1 MSELNKQM
9 QSLGKIVKAYHRYSV
24 HADDKWKKLDFPCVK
39 KSLKRVEELTNVRAI
54 KSLLN
59 PVDLERLRDKVQK
72 IYTGRLK
79 EELTRRECRNL
90 PFILLSEKNSLS
102 LTKFIMRKID
112 LEKTLTFRSVLF
124 SYFNKFKTNDSK
136 IEFLQSELQSW
147 ISIDSQALKRNVF
160 LKRSP
165 FLLANNG
172 TKELGNLFI
181 KYGVVQALQQ
191 IDFPSNLFAS
201 QFVKMAVQEAF
212 RLEAS
217 METKLERFV
226 EVVKNP
232 LYKGQTPYI
241 IGPLIIGAAK
251 AGDASIIAKLMDLIF
266 KVMGDPRNNASWI
279 HVEDEAIKIY
289 YKWMVK
295 NDFAVFFALIERTAS
310 VTADGERMWRE
321 RKAFWNAYLNEISMS
336 RIVLGSDAR
345 QMAQNLQKKL
355 TNYDILKGK
364 SADSCLLV
372 FQMRGYTFIESSHNG
387 SLRIY
392 PKEKEPIDFFFAGH
406 KIIRY
411 SDITQLRTMEQFVHR
426 NMWQFKVH
434 DWIVKNCGIWRDA
447 KQMGVQW

>member
-1 MSELNKQM
+1 MSKLNEQM
-9 QSLGKIVKAYHRYSV
+9 QSLGRILKSYPRFSM
-24 HADDKWKKLDFPCVK
+24 HADDKWKKLDFPCIE
-39 KSLKRVEELTNVRAI
+39 KSLKHIEELTNGRAI
-54 KSLLN
+54 KSLLD
-59 PVDLERLRDKVQK
+59 PVDLEKLRDKVQK

-79 EELTRRECRNL
+79 EDLTRRECRNL
-90 PFILLSEKNSLS
+90 PFILLSEKNSLP

-124 SYFNKFKTNDSK
+124 IYFNKFKTNDSK

-147 ISIDSQALKRNVF
+147 IGIDSQALKRNAF
-160 LKRSP
+160 LKKSP
-165 FLLANNG
+165 FLLSNSG
-172 TKELGNLFI
+172 TKKLGDLFI
-181 KYGVVQALQQ
+181 RNGIVQVLQG
-191 IDFPSNLFAS
+191 IDFPRNLFAC
-201 QFVKMAVQEAF
+201 QFVKMAIQEAF
-212 RLEAS
+212 HLQAS
-217 METKLERFV
+217 IKTKLERFV

-232 LYKGQTPYI
+232 LYKGQIPYI
-241 IGPLIIGAAK
+241 IGPLIIDAAK
-251 AGDASIIAKLMDLIF
+251 VGDAQIIAKLMDLIF

-279 HVEDEAIKIY
+279 HVEDEAQKIY
-289 YKWMVK
+289 YQWMVK
-295 NDFAVFFALIERTAS
+295 NDFAVFFALIESTAG
-310 VTADGERMWRE
+310 VTADGKRMWRE
-321 RKAFWNAYLNEISMS
+321 RKTFWNAYLNEISMS
-336 RIVLGSDAR
+336 RIILGSDAR
-345 QMAQNLQKKL
+345 QLAQNLQKQL

-406 KIIRY
+406 KIIKY